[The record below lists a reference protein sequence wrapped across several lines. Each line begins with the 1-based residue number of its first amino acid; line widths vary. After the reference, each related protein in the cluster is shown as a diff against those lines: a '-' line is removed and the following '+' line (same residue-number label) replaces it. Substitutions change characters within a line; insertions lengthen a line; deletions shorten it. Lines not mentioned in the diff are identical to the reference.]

1 MTRIRTPPDLESDRS
16 VPKVLIRNCDLD
28 MEQLKDVVNH
38 LGSKNLDIYVYHD
51 DMNDIQW
58 FEGIRTMSLRTYD
71 FREAKGKDL
80 YEWFQ
85 QIEKAYG
92 L

>member
-1 MTRIRTPPDLESDRS
+1 MTRIITPPDVESDRS
-16 VPKVLIRNCDLD
+16 IPKVLVRNCDLTN
-28 MEQLKDVVNH
+28 EELKDIVNH
-38 LGSKNLDIYVYHD
+38 LGSKSLDIYIYND

-58 FEGIRTMSLRTYD
+58 CEGLRTMSLRTYD
-71 FREAKGKDL
+71 FREAKDKDV

-85 QIEKAYG
+85 NIEKAYA